1 MQKFH
6 TAVIGGGCLGS
17 ASAISLARSLKISG
31 GKPESIC
38 LIEKNVLGSG
48 ISSRQ
53 SGLIRSANADE
64 TSAHLAK
71 ISTDMWLNIKK
82 IWGIDLEVERAGALW
97 IVKKGK
103 NDSNKKWD
111 AISQNL
117 KKIPIDF
124 KRITLDEA
132 HLICPDFI
140 NLYEDEIFYH
150 EPEGIQLDPSHLR
163 QQIYQG
169 IKNSNITLFEGEEVV
184 GFKKNKSEKIT
195 EIILTN
201 HTIQVEHVIN
211 AAGPWSP
218 KLFEKLGI
226 TIPISVEPVFI
237 ANWFNSLASKSKTN
251 MPIIADYVNRAY
263 FRSWRDGEIHM
274 HQPRKREIQE
284 TASAFIDNPMG
295 IIGADFI
302 NDPFNQMQ
310 GSSHTHLYKEIANKR
325 FNNLKNTVLSTG
337 FRSYFDITPDL
348 KFILG
353 PDEKI
358 KNLIHC
364 LGSGQ
369 AAKYSP
375 VFGEMMAQY
384 IFKPGQLSGLGN
396 NFSIKRFNKKYMKEF
411 LKKSNTLDYSLLQEN
426 SSL

>member
-1 MQKFH
+1 MKKFH

-17 ASAISLARSLKISG
+17 ASAISLARALKLNG
-31 GKPESIC
+31 GNPESIC

-64 TSAHLAK
+64 AAAQLAK
-71 ISTDMWLNIKK
+71 ISTDMWLDLKNV
-82 IWGIDLEVERAGALW
+82 WGVEVDVERVGALW
-97 IVKKGK
+97 IAKKDE
-103 NDSNKKWD
+103 NESNKKWD
-111 AISQNL
+111 FISENL

-124 KRITLDEA
+124 KKISLDEA
-132 HLICPDFI
+132 HLICPEFI
-140 NLYEDEIFYH
+140 NLYKDEVFYH
-150 EPEGIQLDPSHLR
+150 EPEAIQLDPANVR
-163 QQIYQG
+163 QQLYEG
-169 IKNSNITLFEGEEVV
+169 IGKSNLTLFEGEEVV
-184 GFKKNKSEKIT
+184 GFKKNKSDKIT

-201 HTIQVEHVIN
+201 HTIQVENVVN

-237 ANWFNSLASKSKTN
+237 ANWFNSLASKNKTS

-274 HQPRKREIQE
+274 HQPRKREIHE
-284 TASAFIDNPMG
+284 TATAFIDNPIG

-310 GSSHTHLYKEIANKR
+310 GLSHIRLYEEIANKR
-325 FNNLKNTVLSTG
+325 FNNLKKTVLSSG
-337 FRSYFDITPDL
+337 FRTYFDITPDL

-358 KNLIHC
+358 NNLFHC

-369 AAKYSP
+369 AFKYSP

-384 IFKPGQLSGLGN
+384 IFKPGQLSALGN
-396 NFSIKRFNKKYMKEF
+396 NFSISRFNKKYMEAF
-411 LKKSNTLDYSLLQEN
+411 LKKSSALNYSLLQEN
-426 SSL
+426 SAL